1 MVCRGFFL
9 LFPFFLSLPLL
20 ISASYI
26 GCVGVLAEKH
36 IRLES
41 RPVAVAQLLKS
52 CTASWLYESRE
63 VLFCPATSSI
73 IPIEMARKHPLS
85 VTLSFDLT
93 GTSLNG
99 VKQAKDKYSL
109 SACGKALPA
118 SFS

>member
-20 ISASYI
+20 ISTSYI

-52 CTASWLYESRE
+52 CTASWLYESHE

-93 GTSLNG
+93 GIWRAPIVEWT
-99 VKQAKDKYSL
+99 A
-109 SACGKALPA
+109 
-118 SFS
+118 